1 MSDRLV
7 FVTAFTTVVLVV
19 AGAFAIPEYFAFELL
34 KSLIYMVIAIM
45 VFFGEDRFSYMLGI
59 VAPPLW
65 FILDILLG
73 EFFRDFQILIGSL
86 AMKPTP
92 RMDTPLHGVALLTE
106 ILLVVLCVR
115 VWRKQVSEKFF
126 GKTFGICLAI
136 SIVYVGILAGWHFR
150 MITSGGWTP

>member
-7 FVTAFTTVVLVV
+7 FVTAFTTVALIV
-19 AGAFAIPEYFAFELL
+19 AGAFVIPEFFAFALL
-34 KSLIYMVIAIM
+34 QSLMYVAITIM

-73 EFFRDFQILIGSL
+73 EFFRDWRVLLGSL
-86 AMKPTP
+86 AMKPVP
-92 RMDTPLHGVALLTE
+92 HMDTPLHGLALLTE
-106 ILLVVLCVR
+106 VVLVVLCVR

-136 SIVYVGILAGWHFR
+136 SIVYVGILAGWHFH
-150 MITSGGWTP
+150 MITSGG